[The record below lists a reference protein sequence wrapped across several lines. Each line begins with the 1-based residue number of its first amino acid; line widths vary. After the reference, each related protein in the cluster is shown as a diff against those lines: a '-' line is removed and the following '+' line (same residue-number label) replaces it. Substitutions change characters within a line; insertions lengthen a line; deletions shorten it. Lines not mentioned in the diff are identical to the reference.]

1 MLQTTGL
8 ALRISGYKGSMFGYP
23 GQRPSSTVTMM
34 SHRSHF
40 LDCSIS
46 EAFSRTENPIKQ
58 FVILGSGWDTRC
70 YDLPKNSDVKCFEVD
85 MPPTLNVKK
94 DALIKSG
101 IKSTHVTFVETD
113 FNQESWLD
121 SLLASGFDQRKTTYI
136 LWEGVTM
143 YLTNEAVNSTLALF
157 SELPQGS
164 VIGVDFFT
172 EDVVKGNPPHET
184 WSKRMHAGVKYYSEK
199 IMFGIPTGQT
209 LSQGA
214 RELAERHGLRLSKF
228 ENIGDVNDKK
238 KVPWYVFTEMTK
250 T

>member
-1 MLQTTGL
+1 
-8 ALRISGYKGSMFGYP
+8 
-23 GQRPSSTVTMM
+23 MM

-121 SLLASGFDQRKTTYI
+121 SLLTSGFDQRKTTYI

-157 SELPQGS
+157 SELPKA
-164 VIGVDFFT
+164 V
-172 EDVVKGNPPHET
+172 
-184 WSKRMHAGVKYYSEK
+184 
-199 IMFGIPTGQT
+199 
-209 LSQGA
+209 
-214 RELAERHGLRLSKF
+214 
-228 ENIGDVNDKK
+228 
-238 KVPWYVFTEMTK
+238 
-250 T
+250 